1 MKCSIIL
8 ATLVFAQVAN
18 GFMQLSL
25 GSSTNNLSSI
35 MRQQIRSQDSADGRV
50 ENKDEIKCAFFRAI
64 NPRTKTYKE
73 FREDLDKGGLDPEL
87 TDIFGWPMVFLQQG
101 PIKSLLFG
109 AGLDTLDLDGWVE
122 GVLSHKDLM
131 WPYRA
136 EVAQLLKAKVD
147 KNGQISVMDMWEA
160 KKFTSD
166 KYNMEPI
173 TFASYNEIPLI
184 FLRNGGNASS
194 GKVNLE
200 PILQF
205 LDGNDSGTLGRV
217 TRDGLT
223 KVTAMLPEPKPTPF
237 STTDKPQLI
246 VWLLATVASVL
257 SAPVKKL
264 FAKTPKIIT
273 KP

>member
-8 ATLVFAQVAN
+8 TALAFAQETN
-18 GFMQLSL
+18 GFMQPSL
-25 GSSTNNLSSI
+25 GRSTIKSSSSI

-87 TDIFGWPMVFLQQG
+87 TDIFGWPLVFLQQG
-101 PIKSLLFG
+101 PVKSLLFG
-109 AGLDTLDLDGWVE
+109 AGLDTLDLDGWIE
-122 GVLSHKDLM
+122 DTMSHKDLM

-136 EVAQLLKAKVD
+136 EVAEFLKAKVD

-160 KKFTSD
+160 KKLTAD
-166 KYNMEPI
+166 KHEMGAI

-184 FLRNGGNASS
+184 FLRNGGDMTS

-205 LDGNDSGTLGRV
+205 FDGNDPGILGRISQ
-217 TRDGLT
+217 DGIT
-223 KVTAMLPEPKPTPF
+223 KVTAMLPGPQPSLF
-237 STTDKPQLI
+237 STTNKPQLI
-246 VWLLATVASVL
+246 VWLLATVASGL
-257 SAPVKKL
+257 SLPVKKV
-264 FAKTPKIIT
+264 FARLT
-273 KP
+273 KGA

>member
-1 MKCSIIL
+1 MKSSIIL
-8 ATLVFAQVAN
+8 TTLAFTQVAN
-18 GFMQLSL
+18 GLMPLSL
-25 GSSTNNLSSI
+25 GSSTIRSPS
-35 MRQQIRSQDSADGRV
+35 MSMVRQQIRSQDSADGRV
-50 ENKDEIKCAFFRAI
+50 ENKEEIKCAFFRAI

-101 PIKSLLFG
+101 PVKSLLFG

-136 EVAQLLKAKVD
+136 EVAEFLKAKVD
-147 KNGQISVMDMWEA
+147 KNGQITVMDMWEA
-160 KKFTSD
+160 KKFTTD
-166 KYNMEPI
+166 KHNMGTI

-184 FLRNGGNASS
+184 FLRNGGDTTS
-194 GKVNLE
+194 GKVSLE

-205 LDGNDSGTLGRV
+205 FDGNDPGTLGRV
-217 TRDGLT
+217 TQDGLT

-237 STTDKPQLI
+237 STTDKPQLV
-246 VWLLATVASVL
+246 VWLLATVASVV
-257 SAPVKKL
+257 SKPVKKL
-264 FAKTPKIIT
+264 FARARGA
-273 KP
+273 